1 MLQQADVLKVDIGIH
16 VKGRILDS
24 AFTLIWDPTY
34 EKLVEAVKAATN
46 TGVRVGRVFLLVSA
60 LLADCALRKQESM
73 YDWAS
78 WVRPFKRLWN
88 LMKSKSTGMYSQVSP
103 EVSTFFGSFC
113 DFDSQ

>member
-46 TGVRVGRVFLLVSA
+46 TGVRVGRVPVGLCIA
-60 LLADCALRKQESM
+60 C
-73 YDWAS
+73 
-78 WVRPFKRLWN
+78 
-88 LMKSKSTGMYSQVSP
+88 
-103 EVSTFFGSFC
+103 
-113 DFDSQ
+113 